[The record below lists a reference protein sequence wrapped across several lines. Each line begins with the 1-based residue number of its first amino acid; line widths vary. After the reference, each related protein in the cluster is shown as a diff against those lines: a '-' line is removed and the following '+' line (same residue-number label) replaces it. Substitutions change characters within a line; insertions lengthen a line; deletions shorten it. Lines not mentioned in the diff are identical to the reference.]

1 MKIIKGIRQ
10 KQSSESYSS
19 LVPIGSEGKYIEMN
33 SNLNLENELKL
44 GTDHFVIVEEGEYEV
59 PEQVETIIA
68 QNRITEYYTTEEKI
82 ENFPYYKTITYIVE
96 DLNKTDIYTFLY
108 NVLGQDEEEL
118 LHSKIGNII
127 DEEDGGTKIKE
138 EVI

>member
-1 MKIIKGIRQ
+1 MKTIKGIRQ
-10 KQSSESYSS
+10 KQSSESYSP

-44 GTDHFVIVEEGEYEV
+44 GTNHYVIIEEGEYEV
-59 PEQVETIIA
+59 PEQSELIIA
-68 QNRITEYYTTEEKI
+68 QNRIIEYYTTEEKI
-82 ENFPYYKTITYIVE
+82 EDFPYYKVITYIAE

-108 NVLGQDEEEL
+108 NVLGENEEVL
-118 LHSKIGNII
+118 LHTKDGKII
-127 DEEDGGTKIKE
+127 DEEDTKMEIKE